1 MDYRIYIGKEIETV
15 MEDLAAL
22 RISVFLDFPYLY
34 EGTIDYEMEYLKT
47 YINSERSFLFAVF
60 DNDEMIGATT
70 CIPLEDETEDVKE
83 PFLKNNIAFE
93 DVFYFGE
100 SILLNEYRGTGLGV
114 GFFEEREKYA
124 KSFGT
129 FKSTWFCGVKRPEDH
144 PLKPKGFVPLENFWT
159 KRGYQRAENMVSFFE
174 WKDIDEQVS
183 SKKPMLYW
191 KKDI

>member
-60 DNDEMIGATT
+60 EKGEMVGATT
-70 CIPLEDETEDVKE
+70 CIPLADETEDVQD
-83 PFLKNNIAFE
+83 PFLKNNVPFE

-100 SILLNEYRGTGLGV
+100 SILLSEYRGKGLGV
-114 GFFEEREKYA
+114 RFFEEREKYA

-144 PLKPKGFVPLENFWT
+144 PLKPKDYVPLENFWT
-159 KRGYQRAENMVSFFE
+159 KRGYQQAENMVSFFE

-183 SKKPMLYW
+183 SKKPMMYW

>member
-1 MDYRIYIGKEIETV
+1 MDYRIYIGKEIEPV
-15 MEDLAAL
+15 LLELAAL
-22 RISVFLDFPYLY
+22 RISEFLDFPYLY

-47 YINSERSFLFAVF
+47 YVNSERSFLFAVF
-60 DNDEMIGATT
+60 DNGKMVGATT
-70 CIPLEDETEDVKE
+70 CIPLSDETEDVQD

-100 SILLNEYRGTGLGV
+100 SILLKKYRGKGLGV
-114 GFFEEREKYA
+114 RFFEEREKHA

-144 PLKPKGFVPLENFWT
+144 PLKPKDFVPLENFWT
-159 KRGYQRAENMVSFFE
+159 KRGYRRAENLVSYFE

-183 SKKPMLYW
+183 SKKPMMYW
-191 KKDI
+191 KKNI